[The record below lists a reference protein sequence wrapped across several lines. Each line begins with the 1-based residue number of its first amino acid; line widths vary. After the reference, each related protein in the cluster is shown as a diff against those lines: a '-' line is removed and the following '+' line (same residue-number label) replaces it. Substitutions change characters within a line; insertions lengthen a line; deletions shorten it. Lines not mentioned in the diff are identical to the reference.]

1 MKSRHERNHAVMSAL
16 RKRHEGSEW
25 AFFEE
30 VPDGTGAQSRRRADG
45 LAMNL
50 WPSRG
55 LELHGYEV
63 KVDKVDWRNE
73 SSNPEKAEA
82 LGRFCD
88 RWWLVIDDLKII
100 EGHDVPLVWGI
111 LVATD
116 GKIRTHREASKL
128 DAQPLTRSMVA
139 SLLRRA
145 ADARDEGL
153 KKMIRPEDVE
163 AEVKRRVEI
172 DANGIRRE
180 VDPTNLRHR
189 LKQLEEWGEKIHA
202 ATGIRPGAEWHL
214 PNLKLAVKAFERAD
228 PGGDLERQ
236 AEMVSEIAKAMKK
249 TAKQLRESP
258 LFNDATRCTHN
269 SATPLETVLA
279 VDTSA
284 IHIDGGDSERSF

>member
-163 AEVKRRVEI
+163 AEVERRMKI
-172 DANGIRRE
+172 DADRIRAE
-180 VDPTNLRHR
+180 SDPGRTRIR
-189 LKQLEEWGEKIHA
+189 LKQLEEWAEKIKEM
-202 ATGIRPGAEWHL
+202 TGVSPGSDWNM
-214 PNLKLAVKAFERAD
+214 PSLARTVKAIGHQDPAD
-228 PGGDLERQ
+228 SLERQ
-236 AEMVSEIAKAMKK
+236 AEIIAAIVKTMRKA
-249 TAKQLRESP
+249 ARLLREDV
-258 LFNDATRCTHN
+258 NAATRQNEFSCQSLDDGAEEIHN
-269 SATPLETVLA
+269 G
-279 VDTSA
+279 D
-284 IHIDGGDSERSF
+284 DGQCEK